1 MGVEGGN
8 IADWV
13 KTITMTIKTTTDGWD
28 CVPQLREVANLI
40 EDGTN
45 YHIYEINHC
54 VRQSD
59 LRDMVSELRN
69 AYTEALA
76 MLDTIDVDVEYE
88 TEWEDDVDV

>member
-1 MGVEGGN
+1 
-8 IADWV
+8 
-13 KTITMTIKTTTDGWD
+13 MTIKTTTDGWD

-69 AYTEALA
+69 AYSEAFA

-88 TEWEDDVDV
+88 TEWEDDEDV

>member
-1 MGVEGGN
+1 M
-8 IADWV
+8 A
-13 KTITMTIKTTTDGWD
+13 KIKTMTDGWD

-59 LRDMVSELRN
+59 LRDMVSELRESY
-69 AYTEALA
+69 AEAINI
-76 MLDTIDVDVEYE
+76 LDTIDVDAEYE
-88 TEWEDDVDV
+88 TDDDFYNE

>member
-1 MGVEGGN
+1 
-8 IADWV
+8 
-13 KTITMTIKTTTDGWD
+13 MTIKTTTDGWD

-45 YHIYEINHC
+45 NHIYEINHC

-59 LRDMVSELRN
+59 LRDMVSELRD

-88 TEWEDDVDV
+88 TEWEDDEDV

>member
-1 MGVEGGN
+1 
-8 IADWV
+8 
-13 KTITMTIKTTTDGWD
+13 MTIKTTTDGWD

>member
-1 MGVEGGN
+1 
-8 IADWV
+8 
-13 KTITMTIKTTTDGWD
+13 MTIKTTTDGWD

-88 TEWEDDVDV
+88 TEWEDDEDV